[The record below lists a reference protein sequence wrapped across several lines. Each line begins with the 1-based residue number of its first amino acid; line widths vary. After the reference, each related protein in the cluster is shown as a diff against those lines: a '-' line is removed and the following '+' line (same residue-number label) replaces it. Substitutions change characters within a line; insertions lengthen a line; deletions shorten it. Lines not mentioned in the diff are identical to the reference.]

1 MELAFWQPRR
11 RSRVESRWWLV
22 IGAVIGAGAMYLMDP
37 VAGGRR
43 RALARDKIT
52 RWARK
57 TGEAVDGRS
66 RHLRNRAR
74 GLVVQLR
81 SRFGASE
88 DDEAPAAG
96 GVSSPPESRSF

>member
-1 MELAFWQPRR
+1 MDVRFWRPRR

-22 IGAVIGAGAMYLMDP
+22 VGAVIGAGAMYLMDP

-52 RWARK
+52 GWARK
-57 TGEAVDGRS
+57 TGEAVDDRS

-81 SRFGASE
+81 SRFGASD
-88 DDEAPAAG
+88 DDEAQAAG
-96 GVSSPPESRSF
+96 GVSPPPESRSF